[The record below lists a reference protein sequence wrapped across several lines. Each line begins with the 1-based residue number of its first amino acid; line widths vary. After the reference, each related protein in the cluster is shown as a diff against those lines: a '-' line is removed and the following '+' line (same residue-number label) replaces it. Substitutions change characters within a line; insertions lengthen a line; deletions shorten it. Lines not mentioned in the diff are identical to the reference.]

1 MQITTDALYLFL
13 TGPMFWIALAVCLI
27 GLIVRV
33 VLYIRGLNWQLDR
46 VAYRSNPKLGAI
58 GALRSIGYWL
68 VPFGTRGWRRQ
79 PFMTLIFFGFH
90 VGAVLIPLFLLAH
103 NQFLAEKIGVSFG
116 WTLGNGIADLLSWSV
131 IVCALLLLGRR
142 LALAEVRILTTPYD
156 LLILALATAPFI
168 TGLLARYEVGNY
180 YFWLITHILSGEILL
195 IAIPFTKLSHIVL
208 FFATRA
214 QLGMD
219 YAIKRGGERNAHL
232 AW

>member
-1 MQITTDALYLFL
+1 MQFTTSTLFQFL
-13 TGPMFWIALAVCLI
+13 SGPMFWISLAICLI
-27 GLIVRV
+27 GLAVRV
-33 VLYIRGLNWQLDR
+33 VLYIKGLNWQLDR
-46 VAYRSNPKLGAI
+46 VAYRSFPKLGTI

-79 PFMTLIFFGFH
+79 PFMTIIFFGFH
-90 VGAVLIPLFLLAH
+90 SGAILVLLFLMAH
-103 NQFLAEKIGVSFG
+103 NQFLAEKIGISFG
-116 WTLGNGIADLLSWSV
+116 WTLGSGFADFLSWTV
-131 IVCALLLLGRR
+131 IVCALLLLARR

-156 LLILALATAPFI
+156 LLILALAVAPFI
-168 TGLLARYEVGNY
+168 TGLLARYETGNY
-180 YFWLITHILSGEILL
+180 TFWLMAHIICGEILL

>member
-1 MQITTDALYLFL
+1 MQPTTYALYVFL

-27 GLIVRV
+27 GLAVRV
-33 VLYIRGLNWQLDR
+33 VLYIKGLDWQLDR
-46 VAYRSNPKLGAI
+46 VAYRSHPKLGAI
-58 GALRSIGYWL
+58 GALRSIGFWL
-68 VPFGTRGWRRQ
+68 LPFGTRGWRRQ
-79 PFMTLIFFGFH
+79 PFMTVIFFGFH
-90 VGAVLIPLFLLAH
+90 FGVLIVPLFLLAH

-116 WTLGNGIADLLSWSV
+116 WTLGTGIADLLSWSV
-131 IVCALLLLGRR
+131 IVCGLLLLGRR

-156 LLILALATAPFI
+156 LLILALVAAPFV
-168 TGLLARYEVGNY
+168 TGLLARYEMGNY
-180 YFWLITHILSGEILL
+180 SFWLMAHILSGEVLL
-195 IAIPFTKLSHIVL
+195 IAIPFTKLSHIAL